1 MIGGFPF
8 ALSPTA
14 FTAEARAFL
23 NKTLQY
29 CLQRIVKNQ
38 TFAMRKAI
46 TMKLSIYAMC
56 YARGIGFDTAMRVGT
71 FDGYPLYVC
80 DFYPYR
86 DDVPCI
92 GLPQYLIIKDFGA
105 DYEVVPLSLEETMLI
120 LREKKKRKKK
130 REKKKQ
136 DTSE

>member
-1 MIGGFPF
+1 
-8 ALSPTA
+8 
-14 FTAEARAFL
+14 
-23 NKTLQY
+23 
-29 CLQRIVKNQ
+29 
-38 TFAMRKAI
+38 MRKAI

-86 DDVPCI
+86 EDVPRV

-105 DYEVVPLSLEETMLI
+105 DYEAVPLSLEETMLI
-120 LREKKKRKKK
+120 LREKKRKKK
-130 REKKKQ
+130 KKKKT